1 MRTFVYV
8 DGFNLYYRMLD
19 KRPHLKWLN
28 PKSLA
33 EQLLRSENRIQQVR
47 YYTARVSG
55 RTNPDGPA
63 RQQVYLDALETIPEV
78 SIHMGTFI
86 SSIKYAGL
94 VHPPSFRP
102 DLTTPLGTP
111 WPDVVRV
118 HKTEEKG
125 SDVNLACHILLDA
138 VRDKFDV
145 AAVISNDSDL
155 VEPIRIATQEFG
167 KTVGLLSPVSNANP
181 ELKKVSS
188 FIRHISTGH
197 LASAQFPDQLE
208 TAVKTIRRPANWAL
222 PSPHTL

>member
-1 MRTFVYV
+1 MRTFIYV

-33 EQLLRSENRIQQVR
+33 EKLLRPENRIEQVR

-55 RTNPDGPA
+55 RTNPEGPG
-63 RQQVYLDALETIPEV
+63 RQQLYFDALATIPEI

-86 SSIKYAGL
+86 SSTKYAGL
-94 VHPPSFRP
+94 FHPPKFRP
-102 DLTTPLGTP
+102 ELGTRMDEP
-111 WPDVVRV
+111 WPDVVKV

-138 VRDKFDV
+138 IRDRFDV

-167 KTVGLLSPVSNANP
+167 KIVGLLSPVSNANP

-197 LASAQFPDQLE
+197 LASAQFPIQIE
-208 TAVKTIRRPANWAL
+208 TSSKTICCPSDWAQR
-222 PSPHTL
+222 SPHKP